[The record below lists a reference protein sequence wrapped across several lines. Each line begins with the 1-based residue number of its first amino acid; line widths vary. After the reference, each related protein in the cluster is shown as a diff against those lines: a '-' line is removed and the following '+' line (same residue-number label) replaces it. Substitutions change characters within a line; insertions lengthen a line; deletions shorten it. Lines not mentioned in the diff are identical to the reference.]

1 MNVYAS
7 HSDGPWV
14 IDFSASYHL
23 IGMSSLFS
31 SYNPCSGREKV
42 RITDGSLS
50 PVFGKSSIS
59 ITPFMTLSSILH
71 VPDFAANLLSIM
83 RITCELD
90 CQVFF
95 ILIIVYF

>member
-1 MNVYAS
+1 MHVT

-14 IDFSASYHL
+14 IDSGASFHL

-42 RITDGSLS
+42 KIIDGSLS
-50 PVFGKSSIS
+50 SCLVKAQFLSRPLC
-59 ITPFMTLSSILH
+59 LSSILH
-71 VPDFAANLLSIM
+71 VPDFSTNLLSIM
-83 RITCELD
+83 CITCELD

-95 ILIIVYF
+95 ILILVYF